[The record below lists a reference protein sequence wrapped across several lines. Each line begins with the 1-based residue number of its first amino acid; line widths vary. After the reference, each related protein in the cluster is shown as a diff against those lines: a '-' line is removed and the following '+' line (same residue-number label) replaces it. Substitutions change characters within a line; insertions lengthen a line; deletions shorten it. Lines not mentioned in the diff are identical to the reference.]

1 MYNFDVGDKP
11 SMSSNT
17 FGLIISAKGFCFN
30 RLSSVFIFL
39 LDGEAIDAG
48 GSEVELLKKDLFELL
63 VAVDSE
69 FDVFF

>member
-17 FGLIISAKGFCFN
+17 FGLIISAKGFCFT